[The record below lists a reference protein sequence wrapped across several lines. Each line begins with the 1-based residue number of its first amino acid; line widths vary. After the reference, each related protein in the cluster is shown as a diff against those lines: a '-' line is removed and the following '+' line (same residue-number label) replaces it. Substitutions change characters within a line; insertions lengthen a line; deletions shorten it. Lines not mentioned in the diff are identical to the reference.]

1 MIVVSNTSP
10 LTNLAAIGQF
20 ALLKKLYDSIYIAE
34 GVWIEL
40 NANEQSWPGS
50 DEVERAAWVK
60 RKRIKNQIVV
70 TALREDLDRG
80 ESETIA
86 LALEQKANLVLM
98 DETEGRHKAKRL
110 GLNVIGVIGI
120 LLEAKSKGHISQI
133 LPLLDRLRQEAGFY
147 LSKNVYNEVL
157 NLADEIKNL

>member
-20 ALLKKLYDSIYIAE
+20 DLLKKLYDSIYIAE
-34 GVWIEL
+34 GVWLEL
-40 NANEQSWPGS
+40 NAKDQSWPGS
-50 DEVERAAWVK
+50 NEVEHASWVK
-60 RKRIKNQIVV
+60 RKEIKNQIVV

-86 LALEQKANLVLM
+86 LAIEQKANLVLM

-110 GLNVIGVIGI
+110 GLKVIGVIGI
-120 LLEAKSKGHISQI
+120 LLEAKSKGHFSQI
-133 LPLLDRLRQEAGFY
+133 QPFLDKLRQEAGFY
-147 LSKNVYNEVL
+147 MSKHVYNEVL
-157 NLADEIKNL
+157 SLADETK